1 MASFKAFNSNKKVN
15 SNKFTLAYLMVTCS
29 QTKTTFDS
37 HYLRTMAAQFL
48 FHIHRLV
55 GVLSLE
61 LVVEP
66 GQGLNE
72 DVHTLVA
79 ELVATR

>member
-1 MASFKAFNSNKKVN
+1 
-15 SNKFTLAYLMVTCS
+15 
-29 QTKTTFDS
+29 
-37 HYLRTMAAQFL
+37 MAAQFL
-48 FHIHRLV
+48 FHMHRLV

-61 LVVEP
+61 FVVEP